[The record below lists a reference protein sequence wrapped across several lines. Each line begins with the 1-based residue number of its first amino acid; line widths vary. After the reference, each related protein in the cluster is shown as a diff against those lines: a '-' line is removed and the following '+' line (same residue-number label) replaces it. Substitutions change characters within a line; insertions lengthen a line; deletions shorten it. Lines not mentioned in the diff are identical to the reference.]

1 MLHAPLLLATAKLDI
16 NLLVNASPS
25 PPPSNTQPPYP
36 RSISVPTSGSQH
48 PLVSSPSTSSTS
60 QFSTSTAPPNI
71 YQTGHQ
77 HQQQQQQ
84 LPYPQQQQQQVY
96 GQRRPGPPLPV
107 PPPSAAQ
114 SAISKRPPPSNIH
127 PSASPA
133 KKHNSK
139 WGPDED
145 ALIIQLRGGGMKWED
160 ISKKLPGRS
169 VIACRLHYQNYLERR
184 TPWDE
189 EKKDKLARLYDR

>member
-1 MLHAPLLLATAKLDI
+1 MLHAPLLLPTAKLDI
-16 NLLVNASPS
+16 SLLLKSSPS
-25 PPPSNTQPPYP
+25 PPPPNSHPPLS
-36 RSISVPTSGSQH
+36 RSISVPASGSHQQAI
-48 PLVSSPSTSSTS
+48 SSPSTSTTS
-60 QFSTSTAPPNI
+60 QYSTSTAPPNP
-71 YQTGHQ
+71 YQATPQ
-77 HQQQQQQ
+77 PPYQQQQ
-84 LPYPQQQQQQVY
+84 LQSHS
-96 GQRRPGPPLPV
+96 QRRPGPSLPG
-107 PPPSAAQ
+107 PAIASAA
-114 SAISKRPPPSNIH
+114 ALSKRPPPANTH

-145 ALIIQLRGGGMKWED
+145 ALIISLRGSGMKWED
-160 ISKKLPGRS
+160 ISKRLPGRS